1 MRKIIII
8 MSDARE
14 EAAVAR
20 EALVRGKKK
29 QWPEGVGT
37 PTEPVV

>member
-1 MRKIIII
+1 MKKIIII

-20 EALVRGKKK
+20 EALVREKKNF
-29 QWPEGVGT
+29 PEHR
-37 PTEPVV
+37 PKFAPLA